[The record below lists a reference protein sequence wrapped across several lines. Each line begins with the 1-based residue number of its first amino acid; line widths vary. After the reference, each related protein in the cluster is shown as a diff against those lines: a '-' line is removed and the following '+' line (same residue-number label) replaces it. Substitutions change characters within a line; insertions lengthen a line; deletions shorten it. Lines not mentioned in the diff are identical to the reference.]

1 MSSPARPPKGG
12 QFAYETAIRSLDDQL
27 RRIESL
33 DSKAGILIGAGGIL
47 AALLAG
53 GGSPILEGSRH
64 LALATTVLLNASV
77 TLALLAFFNRRYSS
91 GLSPHSVA
99 KMAWMG
105 DDAVRWRFQGNL
117 HRCIDENDGRPRRK
131 ARLISASM
139 ACLIGATLTIGLH
152 LCIVILG
159 GN

>member
-77 TLALLAFFNRRYSS
+77 TLALLAFFNRSYSS
-91 GLSPHSVA
+91 GLSPHSSPRWLGWAMRLSDGGSRGTSIGVSTRMTGGSA
-99 KMAWMG
+99 GKLG
-105 DDAVRWRFQGNL
+105 SSVRRWPASS
-117 HRCIDENDGRPRRK
+117 GR
-131 ARLISASM
+131 
-139 ACLIGATLTIGLH
+139 H
-152 LCIVILG
+152 
-159 GN
+159 